1 MLWLLVRQTSTHAL
15 LPIVISEVS
24 TSTDRI
30 EVELPNGLRVRLSVG
45 SDATQWVPMI
55 RALMAC

>member
-1 MLWLLVRQTSTHAL
+1 
-15 LPIVISEVS
+15 VS
-24 TSTDRI
+24 TSIDRI
-30 EVELPNGLRVRLSVG
+30 EVELPNGLQVRLSVG